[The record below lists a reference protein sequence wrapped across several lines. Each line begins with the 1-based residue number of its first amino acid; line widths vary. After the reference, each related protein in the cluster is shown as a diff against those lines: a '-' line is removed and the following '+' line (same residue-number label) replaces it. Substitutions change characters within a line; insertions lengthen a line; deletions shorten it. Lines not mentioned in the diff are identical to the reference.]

1 MYNVHRIQVMRKNL
15 PKIYEASKFNSQMHV
30 IIITLLKGSSPKYA
44 QQNIIYKVESK
55 TWKKDSNC
63 FADKSYLQQKS
74 ADRLSAVWEV
84 DRKKEKSGQC
94 CRLSLLLRKSC
105 FYCDYF
111 VARRFLF
118 FAQCHHM
125 SSDVLFWLLCYHF
138 PLFTHFSSILEVK

>member
-74 ADRLSAVWEV
+74 ADRLSELEMPSCSLGSRQEEGKVWAMLQTV
-84 DRKKEKSGQC
+84 FVIKKI
-94 CRLSLLLRKSC
+94 LFLL
-105 FYCDYF
+105 
-111 VARRFLF
+111 
-118 FAQCHHM
+118 
-125 SSDVLFWLLCYHF
+125 
-138 PLFTHFSSILEVK
+138 